1 MGDAVVVA
9 EGAGVD
15 ESAASAGGFGG
26 LVFGLFVLPGVVD
39 EGAEESG
46 AFGVSSAIEFAL
58 SGFDCGVA
66 DSGLASSAQSAGKLV
81 FVFAAC
87 LFRLARVTVRRLATF
102 TTIIGT
108 GRVGSGR
115 VG

>member
-15 ESAASAGGFGG
+15 GGAAGAGGFGG
-26 LVFGLFVLPGVVD
+26 LVFGLFVLPGVVN

-46 AFGVSSAIEFAL
+46 AFGVSSAVEFAL

-87 LFRLARVTVRRLATF
+87 LFRFARINVEHWLATF

-108 GRVGSGR
+108 GRVGSL
-115 VG
+115 